1 MLVITK
7 NDYNRLVVTVSQN
20 KTLPS
25 PYYLF
30 SLEHIQSKEKYR
42 FIATLDASNTRTRY
56 DEFWIK
62 DSDTE
67 PEELIAPIP
76 TIDFKYKGQYWYSIY
91 ETSTLNLDP
100 MFSTTKLEEGRCIV
114 VDEVETN
121 YVSYTSDNED
131 NSQFIYI
138 P

>member
-1 MLVITK
+1 
-7 NDYNRLVVTVSQN
+7 
-20 KTLPS
+20 
-25 PYYLF
+25 
-30 SLEHIQSKEKYR
+30 
-42 FIATLDASNTRTRY
+42 
-56 DEFWIK
+56 
-62 DSDTE
+62 
-67 PEELIAPIP
+67 
-76 TIDFKYKGQYWYSIY
+76 
-91 ETSTLNLDP
+91 